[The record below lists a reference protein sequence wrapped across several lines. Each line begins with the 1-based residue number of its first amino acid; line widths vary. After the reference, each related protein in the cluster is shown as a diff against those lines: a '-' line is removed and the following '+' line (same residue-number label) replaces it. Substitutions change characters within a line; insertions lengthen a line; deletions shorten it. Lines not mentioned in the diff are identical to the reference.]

1 MLSKLRA
8 LPIDIYFP
16 MTLVCIMAETEMT
29 ERIEISTQ
37 QIVERVWLS
46 IAERRLRPGV
56 QLKEEQLASIFD
68 VSRARVRQALVA
80 LERDGLV
87 TIIPNRGAFV
97 CQPSVD
103 DAKDVFHVRRCVE
116 RRVVERL
123 CEANTKADLT
133 RLRSHVAKERLA
145 NEKDM
150 TTDIIKLSGGF
161 HLLLAE
167 IVGSDFLFGTMRDLI
182 ARTSLITAVYR
193 NNNRFN
199 CGPDEHAE
207 IVEAIAKGDAEKA
220 IRLMEHHLEHVESEL
235 DLNEIRRPSND
246 LRAALAF
253 SA

>member
-1 MLSKLRA
+1 MNERA
-8 LPIDIYFP
+8 
-16 MTLVCIMAETEMT
+16 
-29 ERIEISTQ
+29 EISMQ

-68 VSRARVRQALVA
+68 VSRARIRQALA
-80 LERDGLV
+80 TLERDGLV

-103 DAKDVFHVRRCVE
+103 EAKDVFFVRRVVE

-123 CEANTKADLT
+123 CTTISKADLN
-133 RLRSHVAKERLA
+133 RLRSHVEKERVA
-145 NEKDM
+145 NADDM

-182 ARTSLITAVYR
+182 ARSSLITAVYR
-193 NNNRFN
+193 NTNRFN

-207 IVEAIAKGDAEKA
+207 IVEAISRGDAEKA
-220 IRLMEHHLEHVESEL
+220 VRLMSHHLEHVESEL
-235 DLNEIRRPSND
+235 DLSEIRQASHD
-246 LRAALAF
+246 LRAALA
-253 SA
+253 

>member
-1 MLSKLRA
+1 MNERA
-8 LPIDIYFP
+8 
-16 MTLVCIMAETEMT
+16 
-29 ERIEISTQ
+29 EISTQ

-68 VSRARVRQALVA
+68 VSRARIRQALAA

-103 DAKDVFHVRRCVE
+103 EAKDVFFVRRVVE

-123 CEANTKADLT
+123 CTTISKADLN
-133 RLRSHVAKERLA
+133 RLRGHVEKERVA
-145 NEKDM
+145 NADDM

-182 ARTSLITAVYR
+182 ARSSLITAVYR
-193 NNNRFN
+193 NTNRFN

-207 IVEAIAKGDAEKA
+207 IVEAISRGDAEKA
-220 IRLMEHHLEHVESEL
+220 VRLMSHHLEHVESEL
-235 DLNEIRRPSND
+235 DLSEIRQASHD
-246 LRAALAF
+246 LRAALA
-253 SA
+253 